1 MQIGVLNRR
10 AQERY
15 ATFTA
20 TLDLL
25 GDILTDVDK
34 LIAKVDDGAAGVDSW
49 SIATQD
55 ELKQYRANAFAELDH
70 LRTLGKKHEAEL
82 ISREWRF

>member
-1 MQIGVLNRR
+1 MQLAILNRR
-10 AQERY
+10 AQQRY

-25 GDILTDVDK
+25 GDILLDVDK
-34 LIAKVDDGAAGVDSW
+34 LIAKVDDGAAGAESW

-55 ELKQYRANAFAELDH
+55 ELKQYRANAFAALDH

>member
-20 TLDLL
+20 ALDMIGEIL
-25 GDILTDVDK
+25 GEVDK
-34 LIAKVDDGAAGVDSW
+34 LIATVDDKASADSW
-49 SIATQD
+49 TTATQD
-55 ELKQYRANAFAELDH
+55 ELKALRTRAFEELDH